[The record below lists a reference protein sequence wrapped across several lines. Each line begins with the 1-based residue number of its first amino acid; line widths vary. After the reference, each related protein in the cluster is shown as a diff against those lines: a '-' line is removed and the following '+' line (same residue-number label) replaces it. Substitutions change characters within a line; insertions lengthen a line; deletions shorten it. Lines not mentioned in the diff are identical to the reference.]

1 MKPHLL
7 PAQLKRATKNRQLIH
22 LLVAKIKKNKKPKF
36 VAPTKNLP
44 ATPLALLLGE
54 ILVVPLFL
62 LWHDFRE
69 SPLELFFFWTS
80 SLFASP
86 RSKHLFCHSSIRHQI
101 FPRCRTLA
109 FRTLLPPQAPL
120 HEWNQCP
127 AATAGYVVAF
137 CPCIIFFSF
146 FFYWGVH
153 VCSAFR

>member
-62 LWHDFRE
+62 L
-69 SPLELFFFWTS
+69 
-80 SLFASP
+80 
-86 RSKHLFCHSSIRHQI
+86 
-101 FPRCRTLA
+101 
-109 FRTLLPPQAPL
+109 
-120 HEWNQCP
+120 
-127 AATAGYVVAF
+127 
-137 CPCIIFFSF
+137 
-146 FFYWGVH
+146 
-153 VCSAFR
+153 